1 MIENEVMDM
10 RIDLLLIGFTVAMA
24 IIAIVI
30 AFLIFTRIPRR
41 NGLWQIGTLF
51 VFGFI
56 YAFGY
61 AFELMA
67 ETEPLKAIFN
77 HVQYF
82 AIPFLST
89 IWLVVAVRFKNP
101 SVKITLRKLWP
112 YTIMPMLVFFAVQF
126 SYFGSIQWYYQSF
139 SMDDSMSSANL
150 GLVLLVIEKGFL
162 YYINAAY
169 NFVLV
174 AITSSVYLRILLQS
188 SGIQKRQSLVMTVV
202 SLITLAATVPIFF
215 TRYTFGIDISLYL
228 YFAVGFVI
236 LYATVKYEVFDLAP
250 SAHRATFEHA
260 GDPMMILDDR
270 FEIIAWNKSL
280 ENYRTKVLT
289 YRMPLNQYF
298 PETGIHKAITT
309 LKSHTFTFHDKR
321 FIIETIPLQTKR
333 GRINGYL
340 VTFNDMT
347 AYLEKIERLDFDA
360 SHDALTKMLNR
371 RAFFERVERYFDNV
385 ATIGESFAVIMID
398 IDDFKGVNDTY
409 GHLIGDLVLEDLSKA
424 LTQHL
429 PADAIF
435 SRYGGEEFVGLLPE
449 VTLEQALQMADDAR
463 RAVSATPFN
472 YGDIMISLN
481 VSIGVSHGVVDGNQ
495 LILDAIHRADMA
507 LYEAKAAGKNRVAV
521 SKPAQRDSQEDSHA

>member
-1 MIENEVMDM
+1 MDM
-10 RIDLLLIGFTVAMA
+10 RIDLILIGFTVAMA
-24 IIAIVI
+24 IIAVVI
-30 AFLIFTRIPRR
+30 AILIFTRIPRR

-56 YAFGY
+56 YALGY

-89 IWLVVAVRFKNP
+89 IWLVVAIRFKTP
-101 SVKITLRKLWP
+101 SEKLTLRKLWP
-112 YTIMPMLVFFAVQF
+112 FTIMPILVFFAVQF
-126 SYFGSIQWYYQSF
+126 SYFGSVSWYYKSF
-139 SMDDSMSSANL
+139 FLDNSMAPGNF

-162 YYINAAY
+162 YYANAVY

-174 AITSSVYLRILLQS
+174 ALTSLVYLRLVFNS
-188 SGIQKRQSLVMTVV
+188 SGIQKRHSLVMSVV
-202 SLITLAATVPIFF
+202 SLITLAATVPVLFSEF
-215 TRYTFGIDISLYL
+215 TYGIDISLYL

-270 FEIIAWNKSL
+270 FEIIAWNRSL
-280 ENYRTKVLT
+280 ENYRTKDLS
-289 YRMPLNQYF
+289 YRMPLHRYF
-298 PETGIHKAITT
+298 PEAGILKAITT
-309 LKSHTFTFHDKR
+309 LKSHTFTFMDKR

-333 GRINGYL
+333 RRINGYL
-340 VTFNDMT
+340 ATFNDMT

-360 SHDALTKMLNR
+360 SHDTLTKMLNR

-398 IDDFKGVNDTY
+398 IDDFKHVNDTY

-424 LTQHL
+424 LTQNL
-429 PADAIF
+429 PTDAIF

-449 VTLEQALQMADDAR
+449 VTLEEASNVADFAR
-463 RAVSATPFN
+463 AAISAKPFR
-472 YGDIMISLN
+472 YGDITISLN
-481 VSIGVSHGVVDGNQ
+481 VSIGVSHGIVDGLQ
-495 LILDAIHRADMA
+495 LILDSIHRADMA
-507 LYEAKAAGKNRVAV
+507 LYEAKATGKNRVAV
-521 SKPAQRDSQEDSHA
+521 SKIARNVSEEDSHA

>member
-1 MIENEVMDM
+1 M
-10 RIDLLLIGFTVAMA
+10 RVDLILIGVTIAMA

-51 VFGFI
+51 VFGFV
-56 YAFGY
+56 YALGY

-101 SVKITLRKLWP
+101 GEKITLKRLWP
-112 YTIMPMLVFFAVQF
+112 FTIMPMIVFFAVQL
-126 SYFGSIQWYYQSF
+126 SYFSTVDWYYKSF
-139 SMDDSMSSANL
+139 SMDTSLSAENL
-150 GLVLLVIEKGFL
+150 GLALLVIEKGFL

-174 AITSSVYLRILLQS
+174 ALTSQVYLRIFFHS
-188 SGIQKRQSLVMTVV
+188 SGIQKRQSLVMSLV
-202 SLITLAATVPIFF
+202 SLVTLAATVPIFF
-215 TRYTFGIDISLYL
+215 SRYTYGIDISLYL
-228 YFAVGFVI
+228 YFAVGYVI

-270 FEIIAWNKSL
+270 FEIIAWNQSL
-280 ENYRTKVLT
+280 DKYRTKQLT
-289 YRMPLNQYF
+289 YRMPLHRYF
-298 PETGIHKAITT
+298 PETGIIKAITT
-309 LKSHTFTFHDKR
+309 QTSYSFSFADKR
-321 FIIETIPLQTKR
+321 FIIETMPLLTKR

-340 VTFNDMT
+340 VMFNDMT

-360 SHDALTKMLNR
+360 SHDTLTKMLNR
-371 RAFFERVERYFDNV
+371 RAFFERVERYFENT
-385 ATIGESFAVIMID
+385 ARMGESFAVIMID
-398 IDDFKGVNDTY
+398 IDDFKRVNDTY

-424 LTQHL
+424 LTNHL
-429 PADAIF
+429 PDATIF
-435 SRYGGEEFVGLLPE
+435 SRYGGEEFVGLIPE
-449 VTLEQALQMADDAR
+449 TSVEEAMNAADIAR
-463 RAVSATPFN
+463 SAISVTPFN
-472 YGDIMISLN
+472 YGDIAISLT
-481 VSIGVSHGVVDGNQ
+481 VSIGVCQGVVDGNQ
-495 LILDAIHRADMA
+495 LILDSIHRADMA

-521 SKPAQRDSQEDSHA
+521 SKPA